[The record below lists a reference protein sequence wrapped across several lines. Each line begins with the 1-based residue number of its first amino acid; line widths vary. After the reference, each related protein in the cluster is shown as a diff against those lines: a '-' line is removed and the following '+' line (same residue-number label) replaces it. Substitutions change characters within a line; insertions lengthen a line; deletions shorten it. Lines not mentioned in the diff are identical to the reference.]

1 MLEPYAGHF
10 NNLQVILANCSN
22 RFGHLLKDNLGMEY
36 EVTTPDKVVSVII
49 PDYFPPHEHVEEI
62 ARNNAIGVAK
72 DHSFLDLRS
81 HLLLLVLIQLL

>member
-62 ARNNAIGVAK
+62 AGTMLLELQKTTA
-72 DHSFLDLRS
+72 FLDLRS